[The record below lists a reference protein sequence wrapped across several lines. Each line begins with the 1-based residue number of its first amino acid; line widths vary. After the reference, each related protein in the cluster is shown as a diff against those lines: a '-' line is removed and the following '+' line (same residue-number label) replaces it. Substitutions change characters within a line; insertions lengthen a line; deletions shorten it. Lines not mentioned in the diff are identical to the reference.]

1 MEKSRAPAGTCQPQT
16 GVAACE
22 RRAERSRRGLRREL
36 VPASA
41 AALRSRR
48 GGDFAGAVFP
58 APHPRYPKRKEADA
72 DAEAH
77 ELEHNDLR
85 NVGVHV
91 EGDQRHVA
99 HAARHGAQQRRDG
112 VERGEMIEH
121 EAENDVER
129 EESRDDDGG
138 GQADIFQRHNV
149 LHAHGAADKG
159 PCRNL
164 RDELRGKR
172 HLRHAGRQRQSDSA
186 ADRPDQHPAWDLQL
200 KKYKS
205 DGKADAESQQHILHK
220 TIPRPVFFINKSG
233 AAPGSAVSLL

>member
-1 MEKSRAPAGTCQPQT
+1 MQPEAGI
-16 GVAACE
+16 AAGE
-22 RRAERSRRGLRREL
+22 RRTERSRRGLRREL
-36 VPASA
+36 VLASS

-48 GGDFAGAVFP
+48 GRNFAGAVLP
-58 APHPRYPKRKEADA
+58 APHPRYPKREEADA
-72 DAEAH
+72 YAEAH
-77 ELEHNDLR
+77 ELEHHDLR

-159 PCRNL
+159 PRRNL

-186 ADRPDQHPAWDLQL
+186 ADRPYQHPAGDLQL

-220 TIPRPVFFINKSG
+220 TIPRPAFFFINKSG